1 MVKLRAILNT
11 FYSNEIVRVEDREI
25 QILRRAMQRDEDFPN
40 TAEDH
45 AS

>member
-1 MVKLRAILNT
+1 MKLRAKLNT
-11 FYSNEIVRVEDREI
+11 FYSNEILRVEDREI